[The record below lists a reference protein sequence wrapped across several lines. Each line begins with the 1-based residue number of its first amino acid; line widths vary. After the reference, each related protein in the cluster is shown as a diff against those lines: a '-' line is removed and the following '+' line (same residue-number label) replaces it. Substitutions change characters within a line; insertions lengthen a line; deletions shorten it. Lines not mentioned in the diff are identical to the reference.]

1 MINSSFRHGKN
12 FKMGEFCVIEKD
24 VWVGNDVT
32 IKNFVELRAG
42 TVINDDVYI
51 DSYVRSS
58 GQNVIGNNVIL
69 RFGCTIARMVSIQD
83 GTFIAPNVMTIY
95 DENKGV
101 TTIGKN
107 CKIYTGAVIG
117 AGVIIGNDVTIG
129 AQAFVNKNCLEPG
142 IYIGVPA
149 RLYKIWHIQI

>member
-1 MINSSFRHGKN
+1 MIHSSFKHGKN
-12 FKMGEFCVIEKD
+12 FKIGDYCVIEKD
-24 VWVGNDVT
+24 VWVGNNVT

-42 TVINDDVYI
+42 TVIGNDVYI

-69 RFGCTIARMVSIQD
+69 RFGCTIARLVSIQD
-83 GTFIAPNVMTIY
+83 GVFIAPNVMTIH

-101 TTIGKN
+101 TIIGEN
-107 CKIYTGAVIG
+107 CKIFTGAVIG
-117 AGVIIGNDVTIG
+117 AGVIIAKDIIVG
-129 AQAFVNKNCLEPG
+129 AQAFVNKNCTEPG

-149 RLYKIWHIQI
+149 RKI

>member
-1 MINSSFRHGKN
+1 MKHGKN
-12 FKMGEFCVIEKD
+12 FKIGEFCVIEKD
-24 VWVGNDVT
+24 VWIGNNVT

-42 TVINDDVYI
+42 TVIGNDVYI

-69 RFGCTIARMVSIQD
+69 RFGCTIARLVSIQD
-83 GTFIAPNVMTIY
+83 GVFIAPNVMTIY
-95 DENKGV
+95 DVNKGV

-107 CKIYTGAVIG
+107 CKIYTGTVIG
-117 AGVIIGNDVTIG
+117 AGVTIGNDVIIG
-129 AQAFVNKNCLEPG
+129 AQAFVNKDCFEPG

-149 RLYKIWHIQI
+149 RKR